1 MKILAESEAEDGE
14 KGLVFFC
21 PGCKYYHSF
30 RIAPGSKPGVPV
42 WTWNGS
48 MDKPTFSPSL
58 LVNGMTEQRCHSFV
72 NDGRIQY
79 LGDCWHELRGQTVDI
94 PELDW

>member
-1 MKILAESEAEDGE
+1 MKILAESEASDGE

-30 RIAPGSKPGVPV
+30 RIALGNTPNAPV
-42 WTWNGS
+42 WTWNGD
-48 MDKPTFSPSL
+48 MNKPTFSPSL

-72 NDGRIQY
+72 RDGKIEF
-79 LGDCWHELRGQTVDI
+79 LSDCWHELRGQTVDI
-94 PELDW
+94 PEIEW